1 MHRKCLQII
10 THISVQKNSFL
21 VFKSATLQ
29 YSFYTKTFENMKI
42 AIIYFSK
49 HICWLLP
56 FLALEFVAGT
66 RKGEKIRYYLWLKG
80 GEASIELWLISLDR
94 IWFYTDKAKFIYC
107 LCRSRK
113 TCRIRLVAKGK
124 SRVQTRT
131 SGRRKLVKIDFITT
145 SGNVKGTNYGR
156 PIRFFF
162 YNIPTANLG
171 RSSESGIFGGTISQK
186 FCHRSSLVDDF
197 ALYKSFFLQK
207 DKIFIHFKSIP

>member
-1 MHRKCLQII
+1 MNFKRLIARKVPPDHNSYLIAK
-10 THISVQKNSFL
+10 TLLPFRNHSVQICYFTIFILHKDIWKCENSNHF
-21 VFKSATLQ
+21 
-29 YSFYTKTFENMKI
+29 
-42 AIIYFSK
+42 FSK

-56 FLALEFVAGT
+56 FLALKFVGGT

-124 SRVQTRT
+124 SRVQKRT

-145 SGNVKGTNYGR
+145 SGNVKGTAYGR
-156 PIRFFF
+156 PIRFF
-162 YNIPTANLG
+162 
-171 RSSESGIFGGTISQK
+171 
-186 FCHRSSLVDDF
+186 
-197 ALYKSFFLQK
+197 
-207 DKIFIHFKSIP
+207 SIIY

>member
-1 MHRKCLQII
+1 M
-10 THISVQKNSFL
+10 
-21 VFKSATLQ
+21 
-29 YSFYTKTFENMKI
+29 
-42 AIIYFSK
+42 
-49 HICWLLP
+49 LP

-145 SGNVKGTNYGR
+145 SGNVKGTDYGR
-156 PIRFFF
+156 PISFF
-162 YNIPTANLG
+162 
-171 RSSESGIFGGTISQK
+171 SVISQMPIWADRQNRAYFWWYYFSEILSPFIPSRW
-186 FCHRSSLVDDF
+186 FCIIQV
-197 ALYKSFFLQK
+197 
-207 DKIFIHFKSIP
+207 IFSTKR